1 MLLSE
6 VFLPEFIKYDLKGIT
21 KNEIFEE
28 MVDHFCHI
36 TRKNVKKDVLAALYE
51 RESLMSTGVLHGIA
65 MPHGKT
71 AAIDGIFGVLGV
83 SRHGISYDSMD
94 GRPVYLVFMLIAP
107 PVKAETH
114 LHIHL
119 MCIKAVGLI
128 EGVEPFWDE
137 FGEPSYRFRVTEAG
151 HRNLAYLGKRR
162 LNERGPNG
170 PQFSR

>member
-114 LHIHL
+114 LHIL
-119 MCIKAVGLI
+119 QLVAKFMRKPSFYNGMINAQNEKEVYDVIK
-128 EGVEPFWDE
+128 
-137 FGEPSYRFRVTEAG
+137 SYED
-151 HRNLAYLGKRR
+151 
-162 LNERGPNG
+162 
-170 PQFSR
+170 QFLHCA